1 MARVFKRQDSWWIDY
16 YYQGTRHRQ
25 KIGAKR
31 KAEEALAQ
39 IRVKIAMGEFTAPQS
54 RQAPKPILT
63 FEGFARKEFVPWPE
77 GEHAASHHVRLRTIL
92 NVHLIPWFGKAS
104 LTEITTK
111 QIADYKTSRR
121 RDRCGVGKRRRAVNV
136 ATINRELCCL
146 KALLK
151 RAVEWG
157 YIDLNPTDTVKISK
171 ETPRKTRLLE
181 KEEVADLFEEMP
193 AHLRAMIA
201 CAVYAGLRRSELF
214 HLRWADVDLRVGEL
228 RVVSSMDHP
237 TKSHETRQI
246 PINGELREALQE
258 HPHLGSPYVFANQE
272 GRPYDNIRKSLLGAA
287 ERAGIV
293 DGVGLHQLRHAFCS
307 HSLMAGVDPRTTTLR
322 YAHVSPAHEKEAIQ
336 RLSYGTRHQVGT
348 EVG

>member
-1 MARVFKRQDSWWIDY
+1 M
-16 YYQGTRHRQ
+16 
-25 KIGAKR
+25 
-31 KAEEALAQ
+31 
-39 IRVKIAMGEFTAPQS
+39 
-54 RQAPKPILT
+54 
-63 FEGFARKEFVPWPE
+63 
-77 GEHAASHHVRLRTIL
+77 
-92 NVHLIPWFGKAS
+92 
-104 LTEITTK
+104 
-111 QIADYKTSRR
+111 
-121 RDRCGVGKRRRAVNV
+121 
-136 ATINRELCCL
+136 CCL

-157 YIDLNPTDTVKISK
+157 YIDLNPADTVKISK

-181 KEEVADLFEEMP
+181 KEEVAALFEEMP
-193 AHLRAMIA
+193 AHLLRAMIA

-237 TKSHETRQI
+237 TKGHETRQI
-246 PINGELREALQE
+246 PINDELRQAQE
-258 HPHLGSPYVFANQE
+258 HPHRLGSPYVFVNQE

-307 HSLMAGVDPRTTTLR
+307 HSLMAGVDPRTVQKWMGHQDLKTTLR